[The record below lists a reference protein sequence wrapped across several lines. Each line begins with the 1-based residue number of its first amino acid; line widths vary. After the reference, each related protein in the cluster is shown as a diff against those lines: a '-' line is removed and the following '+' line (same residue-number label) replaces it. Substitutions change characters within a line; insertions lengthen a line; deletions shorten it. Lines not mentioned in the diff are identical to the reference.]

1 MNKTRGARGSHN
13 ERGLPMKKNI
23 LPAAAAALLAG
34 MSAGAANPFTDV
46 EPGSWAYQAA
56 ADLADAGVVAGYPDG
71 TFRGDRPVTR
81 YEMAQITARLMARED
96 RLTAEQRAVVD
107 KLAAEYADELDS
119 LGVRVTNLEKK
130 IGNISFGGDAR
141 MRYQSGDNMGSES
154 WNGRIHVMLA
164 GQVNDRTT
172 VNARLS
178 TDNVSFKGDDDAD
191 IGFESMN
198 VRHQLGRAAVTLGRY
213 DLFIGNQAGWFYG
226 SGWGFDGAQ
235 AEYRF
240 NDRFSV
246 KTGFGQFNYGSS
258 RRNAD
263 GTADLSGSLKN
274 KDVYYAQARYG
285 FGGPV
290 LTASYL
296 SFQDAID
303 DFGGTPYRPEIWD
316 ADLLIPLGDF
326 RVFGE
331 YMKNTTAP
339 DGYDTAWNA
348 GAGYGAMN
356 LKRPGTWTLD
366 LIYNDVDCNTYFGG
380 TGYQTDILE
389 PLTTSIAQDRRQKN
403 ITYWMAKARVVV
415 AENTFVHGQYVF
427 GTDGTTNGGP
437 KDTWTLSLNYVF

>member
-1 MNKTRGARGSHN
+1 
-13 ERGLPMKKNI
+13 MKKNI

-46 EPGSWAYQAA
+46 DPGSWAYQAA

-96 RLTAEQRAVVD
+96 QLTAEQRAAVD

-130 IGNISFGGDAR
+130 IGSISFSGDAR

-213 DLFIGNQAGWFYG
+213 DLFIGN
-226 SGWGFDGAQ
+226 
-235 AEYRF
+235 
-240 NDRFSV
+240 
-246 KTGFGQFNYGSS
+246 
-258 RRNAD
+258 
-263 GTADLSGSLKN
+263 
-274 KDVYYAQARYG
+274 
-285 FGGPV
+285 
-290 LTASYL
+290 
-296 SFQDAID
+296 
-303 DFGGTPYRPEIWD
+303 
-316 ADLLIPLGDF
+316 
-326 RVFGE
+326 
-331 YMKNTTAP
+331 
-339 DGYDTAWNA
+339 
-348 GAGYGAMN
+348 
-356 LKRPGTWTLD
+356 
-366 LIYNDVDCNTYFGG
+366 
-380 TGYQTDILE
+380 
-389 PLTTSIAQDRRQKN
+389 
-403 ITYWMAKARVVV
+403 
-415 AENTFVHGQYVF
+415 
-427 GTDGTTNGGP
+427 
-437 KDTWTLSLNYVF
+437 